1 VPEAIAGLV
10 FKSERRGGIV
20 FGIDYIIAAVMAAS
34 LDVRIAK
41 LREAYDQ
48 IVKSLDDVH
57 GDVQQLRGE
66 VHTELQQLRAELQTG
81 MRSQFWQFAALV
93 LPLWMAAAALLFRH

>member
-1 VPEAIAGLV
+1 
-10 FKSERRGGIV
+10 
-20 FGIDYIIAAVMAAS
+20 M
-34 LDVRIAK
+34 AK

-48 IVKSLDDVH
+48 IAKRLDDVH

-66 VHTELQQLRAELQTG
+66 IHTEIQQLRTELQTG

-93 LPLWMAAAALLFRH
+93 LPLWLAAAALLFRH

>member
-1 VPEAIAGLV
+1 
-10 FKSERRGGIV
+10 
-20 FGIDYIIAAVMAAS
+20 MAAS
-34 LDVRIAK
+34 LDVRMAK

-48 IVKSLDDVH
+48 ITKRLDDVH

-66 VHTELQQLRAELQTG
+66 IHTEIQQLRTELQTG

-93 LPLWMAAAALLFRH
+93 LPLWLAAAALFLRH